1 MLLTLIPAAI
11 TAFELWS
18 AWKTLKKPVSSPMLV
33 IDAIFTIAI
42 ITLVGIA
49 MPWYRA
55 VDFGWWYA
63 FVAASSLHI
72 GAIAWRLGS
81 LHSKKPTN
89 KKPTKSPKSPL
100 RAESLPNLRQDR
112 LH

>member
-63 FVAASSLHI
+63 IVTAGSLHI
-72 GAIAWRLGS
+72 GAIAWRLDS

-89 KKPTKSPKSPL
+89 HSKKSTKSPKSP
-100 RAESLPNLRQDR
+100 
-112 LH
+112 H

>member
-1 MLLTLIPAAI
+1 MLFTLIPAAI
-11 TAFELWS
+11 TVFELWS

-33 IDAIFTIAI
+33 IDAIFTITI

-63 FVAASSLHI
+63 FVAAGSLHI
-72 GAIAWRLGS
+72 GAIAWRLDS
-81 LHSKKPTN
+81 LHSKKPI
-89 KKPTKSPKSPL
+89 KSPKSPL
-100 RAESLPNLRQDR
+100 RAESLPNLRR
-112 LH
+112 NGLH

>member
-1 MLLTLIPAAI
+1 MLFTLIPAAI
-11 TAFELWS
+11 TVFELWS
-18 AWKTLKKPVSSPMLV
+18 AWKTLKKPVSSSMLV

-55 VDFGWWYA
+55 VDFEWWYA
-63 FVAASSLHI
+63 FVAAGSLHI

-81 LHSKKPTN
+81 LHSKKPI
-89 KKPTKSPKSPL
+89 KSPKSPV
-100 RAESLPNLRQDR
+100 
-112 LH
+112 

>member
-1 MLLTLIPAAI
+1 MLFTLTPAAI
-11 TAFELWS
+11 TVFELWS
-18 AWKTLKKPVSSPMLV
+18 AWKTLKKPVSSSMLV
-33 IDAIFTIAI
+33 IDAIFTITI

-63 FVAASSLHI
+63 FVAAGSLHI
-72 GAIAWRLGS
+72 GAIAWRLGP
-81 LHSKKPTN
+81 LHSKKPI
-89 KKPTKSPKSPL
+89 KSPKSPL
-100 RAESLPNLRQDR
+100 RAESLPNLRQNG

>member
-1 MLLTLIPAAI
+1 MLFTLIPAAI
-11 TAFELWS
+11 TVFELWS
-18 AWKTLKKPVSSPMLV
+18 AWKTLKKPVSSSMLV
-33 IDAIFTIAI
+33 IDAIFTITI

-63 FVAASSLHI
+63 FVAAGSLHI
-72 GAIAWRLGS
+72 GVIAWRLGS
-81 LHSKKPTN
+81 LHSKKPI
-89 KKPTKSPKSPL
+89 KSPKSPV
-100 RAESLPNLRQDR
+100 RAESLPNLRQNG

>member
-1 MLLTLIPAAI
+1 MLFTLIPAPI
-11 TAFELWS
+11 TVFELWS
-18 AWKTLKKPVSSPMLV
+18 AWKTLKKPVSSSMLV
-33 IDAIFTIAI
+33 IDAIFTITI

-63 FVAASSLHI
+63 FVAAGSLHI
-72 GAIAWRLGS
+72 GAIAWRLGP
-81 LHSKKPTN
+81 LHSKKPI
-89 KKPTKSPKSPL
+89 KSPKSPL
-100 RAESLPNLRQDR
+100 RAESLPNLRQSG

>member
-1 MLLTLIPAAI
+1 MLFTLTPAAI
-11 TAFELWS
+11 TVFELWS
-18 AWKTLKKPVSSPMLV
+18 AWKTLKKPVSSSMLV
-33 IDAIFTIAI
+33 IDAIFTITI

-63 FVAASSLHI
+63 FVAAGSLHI
-72 GAIAWRLGS
+72 GAIAWRLGP
-81 LHSKKPTN
+81 LHSKKPI
-89 KKPTKSPKSPL
+89 KSPKSPL
-100 RAESLPNLRQDR
+100 RAESLPNLRQSG

>member
-11 TAFELWS
+11 TASELWS
-18 AWKTLKKPVSSPMLV
+18 AWKTLKKPVSSPLLV

-63 FVAASSLHI
+63 IVVAGSLHI
-72 GAIAWRLGS
+72 GAIAWRLDS
-81 LHSKKPTN
+81 LHSKKPI
-89 KKPTKSPKSPL
+89 KSPKSPL
-100 RAESLPNLRQDR
+100 RAESLPNLRKNG

>member
-1 MLLTLIPAAI
+1 MLLTLIPATI

-18 AWKTLKKPVSSPMLV
+18 AWKSLKKPVSSPMLV
-33 IDAIFTIAI
+33 IDSIFTIAI

-63 FVAASSLHI
+63 IVAAGSLHI
-72 GAIAWRLGS
+72 GAIAWRLSS
-81 LHSKKPTN
+81 LHSKKT
-89 KKPTKSPKSPL
+89 TKSPKSPL
-100 RAESLPNLRQDR
+100 
-112 LH
+112 

>member
-1 MLLTLIPAAI
+1 MLFTLTPAAI
-11 TAFELWS
+11 TVFERWS
-18 AWKTLKKPVSSPMLV
+18 AWKTLKKPVSSSMLV
-33 IDAIFTIAI
+33 IDAIFTITI

-63 FVAASSLHI
+63 FVAAGSLHI
-72 GAIAWRLGS
+72 GAIAWRLGP
-81 LHSKKPTN
+81 LHSKKPI
-89 KKPTKSPKSPL
+89 KSPKSPL
-100 RAESLPNLRQDR
+100 RAESLPNLRQSG

>member
-1 MLLTLIPAAI
+1 MLLTLIPIAI

-33 IDAIFTIAI
+33 IDAIFTITI
-42 ITLVGIA
+42 ITLVGVA

-63 FVAASSLHI
+63 FVTAGSLHI

-81 LHSKKPTN
+81 LHSKKPI
-89 KKPTKSPKSPL
+89 KSPKSPL
-100 RAESLPNLRQDR
+100 RAESLPNLRQNG

>member
-1 MLLTLIPAAI
+1 MLFTLIPAAI
-11 TAFELWS
+11 TVFELWS
-18 AWKTLKKPVSSPMLV
+18 AWKTLKKPVSSSMLV

-63 FVAASSLHI
+63 IVVTGSLHI

-81 LHSKKPTN
+81 LHSKKPI
-89 KKPTKSPKSPL
+89 KSPKSPV
-100 RAESLPNLRQDR
+100 
-112 LH
+112 